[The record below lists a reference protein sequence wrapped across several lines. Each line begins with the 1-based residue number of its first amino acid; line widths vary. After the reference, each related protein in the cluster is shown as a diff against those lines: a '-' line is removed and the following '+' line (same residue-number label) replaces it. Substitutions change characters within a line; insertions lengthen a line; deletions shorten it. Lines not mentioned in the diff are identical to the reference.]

1 MFLLMFPFKTPIL
14 VRVSSIVYHLK
25 KRKKHNQYYVFLYR
39 IMQEWYKQNIWCLET
54 FWEQIDMVSSHIS
67 LWNFPL
73 YFSSKLYSL
82 ASRAAGFPSLPHLS
96 GHHIYKVY
104 QVCLQTGN
112 GKWSYRFYP
121 KSKDKRLHV
130 DIDQGNFLCLIDWKF
145 HFRFLFKDLLDW
157 KIMV

>member
-1 MFLLMFPFKTPIL
+1 MFRNFLRADRYGVDSYFPLKLSCLLFFKTVLPGLQYITVQYSTVHYCTPWLLGQL
-14 VRVSSIVYHLK
+14 V
-25 KRKKHNQYYVFLYR
+25 
-39 IMQEWYKQNIWCLET
+39 
-54 FWEQIDMVSSHIS
+54 
-67 LWNFPL
+67 
-73 YFSSKLYSL
+73 
-82 ASRAAGFPSLPHLS
+82 PSLPHLS

-145 HFRFLFKDLLDW
+145 HFRFLFKDLLD
-157 KIMV
+157 